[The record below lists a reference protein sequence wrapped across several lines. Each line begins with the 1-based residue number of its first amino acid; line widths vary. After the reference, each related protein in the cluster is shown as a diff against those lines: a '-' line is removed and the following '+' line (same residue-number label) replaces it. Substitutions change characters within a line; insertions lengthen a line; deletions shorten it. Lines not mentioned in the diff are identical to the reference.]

1 METILYFTIYSN
13 STAFG
18 NFQIESEFMALY
30 EDAENR
36 LNSELDLIFKRNNSI
51 EAITYTVEACTKT
64 YIRRKKPYSHI
75 LTPKLIFYPCPKSWL
90 KYNNVTFR
98 ANKLTVKQMYI

>member
-13 STAFG
+13 SNDLG
-18 NFQIESEFMALY
+18 KFQIESEFSSIFELS
-30 EDAENR
+30 EIR
-36 LNSELDLIFKRNNSI
+36 LNSELSVIFERNKNISKINYSI
-51 EAITYTVEACTKT
+51 EACTKT
-64 YIRRKKPYSHI
+64 YIRRRKPYSHI

-98 ANKLTVKQMYI
+98 TNKLTVKNMY